1 MLQMSSEIK
10 FFHQNIYSKLF
21 GLLIIFS
28 WLILNYFVLFV
39 TRIDPYQEMAQ
50 KIFYFHVPSAWVA
63 GIAYLVVMISGIN
76 YLRTKNNYWDYVG
89 YASAEIGTIFC
100 ALVLITGPIWATP
113 IWGSSWSWEPRLT
126 TVLIMFLIY
135 LGYFSVRN
143 FGKSLTTIKSI
154 SATIGVLAFLNVPI
168 IYFSVKFWAEEVQ
181 LHPQPEMMEQPVDIY
196 YTFLFSLI
204 VFFMIYMYLLNYR
217 IHILKIKSKLENI
230 LEDY

>member
-1 MLQMSSEIK
+1 MSSKIK
-10 FFHQNIYSKLF
+10 FFHQNIYNKLF

-28 WLILNYFVLFV
+28 WLALNYFVLFV

-63 GIAYLVVMISGIN
+63 GISYLVVMIAGIN

-89 YASAEIGTIFC
+89 YSSAEIGTIFC
-100 ALVLITGPIWATP
+100 SLVLITGPIWATP
-113 IWGSSWSWEPRLT
+113 IWGTSWSWEPRLT

-135 LGYFSVRN
+135 LGYFSLRN

-154 SATIGVLAFLNVPI
+154 SATIGILAFLNVPI

-181 LHPQPEMMEQPVDIY
+181 LHPQPEMMEQPTDIY

-204 VFFMIYMYLLNYR
+204 VFFMIYVYLLKYR
-217 IHILKIKSKLENI
+217 IYILKLKSKLENT

>member
-1 MLQMSSEIK
+1 MSSEIK
-10 FFHQNIYSKLF
+10 FFHQNIYRKLF

-113 IWGSSWSWEPRLT
+113 IWGTSWYWEPRLT

-181 LHPQPEMMEQPVDIY
+181 LHLQPEMMEQPVDIY

-217 IHILKIKSKLENI
+217 IHILKIKSKLKNI